1 MATDVSPP
9 FMAELAPAP
18 EMFQTE
24 DNQRVRKLLAAVMLM
39 LFASL
44 NAMDGFCCPDGCT
57 HEEQSPQAHTSE
69 APAGICALC
78 LGAVDASA
86 LQDLAPRYIVTDR
99 VGLPPIAHRL
109 DVPPDPV
116 DHPPRSS
123 HFL

>member
-1 MATDVSPP
+1 M
-9 FMAELAPAP
+9 
-18 EMFQTE
+18 
-24 DNQRVRKLLAAVMLM
+24 RRLLAAVMLI

-44 NAMDGFCCPDGCT
+44 NATDGFCCPDGCT
-57 HEEQSPQAHTSE
+57 HEEHSPQQHTSE